1 MLEKLK
7 FVWYWVMVFLFGK
20 DGGISAGN
28 STHESTTWRA
38 EVNGD
43 VCSTF
48 KEPSSVVVNEV
59 VEKAKEVVDT
69 LPVKK
74 EEHVEETPVVAKKA
88 VYILPDEEN
97 PTVAKEATSNRTGK
111 KLLKDDD
118 IRYIR
123 KNEKVSKKELA
134 AKFNVSEDT
143 IRRIIKGDT
152 YKDVK

>member
-1 MLEKLK
+1 MLEKIK

-20 DGGISAGN
+20 DGGRDGGV
-28 STHESTTWRA
+28 TKT
-38 EVNGD
+38 V
-43 VCSTF
+43 

-59 VEKAKEVVDT
+59 VEKAKEAVDT

-74 EEHVEETPVVAKKA
+74 EEPVVETPVA
-88 VYILPDEEN
+88 V
-97 PTVAKEATSNRTGK
+97 KESVSNRTGK

-123 KNEKVSKKELA
+123 KNAKVSKKELA

>member
-7 FVWYWVMVFLFGK
+7 FAWYWTMVFLFGK
-20 DGGISAGN
+20 DGGIDTSKTE
-28 STHESTTWRA
+28 THESTTWVRDDSSDGFDIFRGA
-38 EVNGD
+38 ETPVA
-43 VCSTF
+43 V
-48 KEPSSVVVNEV
+48 KEPEPVV
-59 VEKAKEVVDT
+59 
-69 LPVKK
+69 
-74 EEHVEETPVVAKKA
+74 ETPVVDKKPEPVVETPVA
-88 VYILPDEEN
+88 V
-97 PTVAKEATSNRTGK
+97 KESVSNRTGK

-123 KNEKVSKKELA
+123 SNAKVSKKELA

>member
-1 MLEKLK
+1 MLEKIK

-20 DGGISAGN
+20 DGGRDGGV
-28 STHESTTWRA
+28 TKT
-38 EVNGD
+38 V
-43 VCSTF
+43 

-59 VEKAKEVVDT
+59 VEKAKEAVDT

-74 EEHVEETPVVAKKA
+74 EEPVVETPVVDKKPEPVVETPVA
-88 VYILPDEEN
+88 V
-97 PTVAKEATSNRTGK
+97 KESVSNRTGK

-123 KNEKVSKKELA
+123 KNTKVSKKELA